1 MTGTGSRRSRPARP
15 GTGPAQDEAADEA
28 ALAAARG
35 GLAARPNEP
44 QALFTL
50 AALLLRARHPDAAA
64 LLPQLDR
71 HPDFAGGWL
80 TVGDALLACGQ
91 AGASLAAVQRGMR
104 ALSRGA
110 PSSTQ
115 AARASH
121 LLGRALRAA
130 GRDDEAGAAFE
141 HGVGLDPLHAAGW
154 YSLAVLRQDQ
164 ERDADAAD
172 AYRSALA
179 AEPGFHEAALN
190 LGVALGECGRME
202 EALDAYAT
210 ALALRPDSFGRIAQS
225 LVSGRTGLLFL
236 DPGRL
241 RTVLKERVRQERVRR
256 G

>member
-1 MTGTGSRRSRPARP
+1 MTTAPKPSRPPRP
-15 GTGPAQDEAADEA
+15 GTAPIQDQEPAYQEA
-28 ALAAARG
+28 ALAAARAR
-35 GLAARPNEP
+35 LAAHPGEP
-44 QALFTL
+44 RALFTL
-50 AALLLRARHPDAAA
+50 AALLLRAGHPDAAA

-80 TVGDALLACGQ
+80 TVGEALLGRGQ
-91 AGASLAAVQRGMR
+91 VAASLAALQRGLR
-104 ALSRGA
+104 ALSRCDPPA
-110 PSSTQ
+110 TQ

-141 HGVGLDPLHAAGW
+141 RGVELDPMHAAGW

-164 ERDADAAD
+164 GSDADAAD

-179 AEPGFHEAALN
+179 AQPDFHEAALN

-202 EALDAYAT
+202 DALDAYAT
-210 ALALRPDSFGRIAQS
+210 ALALRPGSFGRIAQS

-241 RTVLKERVRQERVRR
+241 STVLRERVRR
-256 G
+256 R